1 MKMVRISLL
10 LKLSILLSVAV
21 FIVLLWYPWQQKDV
35 TNDGFKRQSAGL
47 QKLNFEWWT
56 VKKNRLHSLKTTPSP
71 KVERKVFSRHHKW
84 GDTSEKERKVFK
96 KQQNWRETPNVER
109 NGSRSIDGK
118 KGKIRI
124 HVVEEHH
131 EGELCLIQH
140 DFYLK

>member
-1 MKMVRISLL
+1 MRMVRISLL

-47 QKLNFEWWT
+47 QKLNFKWRT
-56 VKKNRLHSLKTTPSP
+56 VKKNRLLSLKTTPSP
-71 KVERKVFSRHHKW
+71 KVERKGFSRHHKLRE
-84 GDTSEKERKVFK
+84 TSKKERNVFN
-96 KQQNWRETPNVER
+96 KQQNWREIPIVER

-131 EGELCLIQH
+131 EGELCFIQ
-140 DFYLK
+140 LNMISI